1 MSTLDQ
7 AFVKAFEPSV
17 PAPAAE
23 VTALA
28 PQAEG
33 EPAQAASVEKA
44 ALSPASPAPS
54 ETESVQTAK
63 EKPSPGRR
71 SRTPRRPVAE
81 TRAAARS
88 SAKGDAPSTRER
100 PTPAR
105 PDRSPRNPP
114 GDTTTSGRGKFRP
127 MLEVDGYL
135 WPKNVGKLASP
146 SHRAMG
152 QLIEAVRE
160 RIRRG
165 QKAIGLQG
173 CRPGDGSSTLLL
185 AVARRL
191 ADHGLRVAM
200 VDADFRHPTLARR
213 LGLSPTAGWE
223 EAAPG
228 RLALA
233 DVVVESLRDG
243 VSLAPWCASAATD
256 LRTTA
261 AKPAQAVRC
270 LDELR
275 RHYDAVLVD
284 LGSAAAQADHA
295 ELSEAVRSR
304 LDAIL
309 VVRHASDVSASEL
322 EGVCQRLAASGKAEL
337 AVVEN
342 FV

>member
-1 MSTLDQ
+1 M
-7 AFVKAFEPSV
+7 
-17 PAPAAE
+17 PARIDPPHRNLPGDAM
-23 VTALA
+23 
-28 PQAEG
+28 
-33 EPAQAASVEKA
+33 
-44 ALSPASPAPS
+44 SPAS
-54 ETESVQTAK
+54 T
-63 EKPSPGRR
+63 
-71 SRTPRRPVAE
+71 
-81 TRAAARS
+81 
-88 SAKGDAPSTRER
+88 
-100 PTPAR
+100 
-105 PDRSPRNPP
+105 
-114 GDTTTSGRGKFRP
+114 KFRP

-152 QLIEAVRE
+152 QLVDAVGE

-173 CRPGDGSSTLLL
+173 CRPGDGCSTLLL

-191 ADHGLRVAM
+191 AANGLRVAM

-243 VSLAPWCASAATD
+243 LSLAPWCAPAATEPGT
-256 LRTTA
+256 LA
-261 AKPAQAVRC
+261 AKPAQAARC
-270 LDELR
+270 VDELR

-284 LGSAAAQADHA
+284 LGSDALQDDHA
-295 ELSEAVRSR
+295 ELRQAVRSR

-309 VVRHASDVSASEL
+309 IVRHAGEVSASEW